1 MIKSTWQRRYFVVK
15 CNYVGGDN
23 TRTTIGAKDAINILR
38 KKYEREYKEFE
49 NVVIEFGK
57 DESSYTWQDFELN
70 VRKVTNYEL
79 YGLITYERKVN
90 DLVISYEIKKDE
102 SELQKDLGDELREYY
117 STDDFEIKGVEI
129 IPDYRSK
136 DINYEKLVKVFIN
149 EKSKKLIK

>member
-1 MIKSTWQRRYFVVK
+1 M
-15 CNYVGGDN
+15 
-23 TRTTIGAKDAINILR
+23 
-38 KKYEREYKEFE
+38 
-49 NVVIEFGK
+49 
-57 DESSYTWQDFELN
+57 
-70 VRKVTNYEL
+70 
-79 YGLITYERKVN
+79 N

>member
-1 MIKSTWQRRYFVVK
+1 
-15 CNYVGGDN
+15 
-23 TRTTIGAKDAINILR
+23 
-38 KKYEREYKEFE
+38 
-49 NVVIEFGK
+49 
-57 DESSYTWQDFELN
+57 
-70 VRKVTNYEL
+70 
-79 YGLITYERKVN
+79 VN